1 MVLAE
6 LGGRI
11 SSALKHMSNAI
22 VIDEKVLTDCLNEVS
37 RALLAADVQV
47 SLVSTLQ
54 KNVKKIH
61 KQLAFGHNK
70 RRIIQ
75 QVHFIHQTGA
85 FSFCEL

>member
-1 MVLAE
+1 MVLVE

-22 VIDEKVLTDCLNEVS
+22 VIDEKVLTNCLNEVS
-37 RALLAADVQV
+37 RALLAADVQF

-61 KQLAFGHNK
+61 KKLASGHNK
-70 RRIIQ
+70 RRIIE
-75 QVHFIHQTGA
+75 QVHFVQETGA
-85 FSFCEL
+85 FCF